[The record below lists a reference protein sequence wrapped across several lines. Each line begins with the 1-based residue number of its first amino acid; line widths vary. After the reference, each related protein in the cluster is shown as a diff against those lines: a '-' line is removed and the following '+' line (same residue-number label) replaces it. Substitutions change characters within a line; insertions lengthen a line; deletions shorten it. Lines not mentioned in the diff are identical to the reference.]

1 MWFALINSV
10 PLSSIPFVMP
20 ITSSVITRCFQKI
33 SWNPVLILMWNVGRV
48 FENSTLVSVSRS
60 AVDASVG
67 VAVDAGAAVVR
78 SKF

>member
-1 MWFALINSV
+1 MHKLPVISNFQQNPTVTVLMIMPGDLSV
-10 PLSSIPFVMP
+10 SILLESQIPY
-20 ITSSVITRCFQKI
+20 
-33 SWNPVLILMWNVGRV
+33 

-67 VAVDAGAAVVR
+67 VALDVGAAVVR